1 MRRVESDGD
10 WPLFCPAEAPGL
22 ADTHSAEFDTLFL
35 KYEQEGRFKR
45 VVKAQ
50 KLWYAILD
58 AQIETGG
65 PFMLY
70 KDAANGLSCLLSCGP
85 DSTLILAVVSEIQPK
100 ASWYHQIIESV
111 H

>member
-22 ADTHSAEFDTLFL
+22 QEIHGAEFDALFVR
-35 KYEQEGRFKR
+35 YEQEGRAKR
-45 VVKAQ
+45 TVKAQ

-70 KDAANGLSCLLSCGP
+70 KDAANGRLMPCNSR
-85 DSTLILAVVSEIQPK
+85 
-100 ASWYHQIIESV
+100 YHT
-111 H
+111 